1 MGERTAARCEGGDYG
16 EILLMKILSF
26 GGGTD
31 STAILCG
38 WVERGL
44 DPFDYI
50 LFADTGGE
58 RPHTY
63 EHIERMQAWLTKHG
77 LPHITIVRK
86 VRRDGRIHTLE
97 ENCLE
102 ANMLPSLAYG
112 FKGCSQKFKI
122 APQEKF
128 VNNLPQAKALWKS
141 GKLIDKY
148 IGYEF
153 GERRR
158 WMAAPIEDEKYRYRY
173 PLVEWQWSRP
183 ECLAAIQ
190 RMGLPL
196 PGKSSCFFCPAS
208 TKPEIAQ
215 LKQQYP
221 ALFEKALAMED
232 NAKLKTVKGLGRR
245 FSWRDY
251 ATTLEEPDVVPC
263 ISCADGNNTCEA

>member
-1 MGERTAARCEGGDYG
+1 
-16 EILLMKILSF
+16 MKVLSF

-38 WVERGL
+38 WVERKL
-44 DPFDYI
+44 EPFDLI

-63 EHIERMQAWLTKHG
+63 EHIERMQEWLRRHG
-77 LPHITIVRK
+77 MPPITVVRK

-122 APQEKF
+122 APQEKYA
-128 VNNLPQAKALWKS
+128 NRHWLC
-141 GKLIDKY
+141 KLTWSLGDKVDKY

-153 GERRR
+153 AESRR
-158 WMAAPIEDEKYRYRY
+158 WMRAPLEDDKYRYHY
-173 PLVEWQWSRP
+173 PLVEWEWSRP
-183 ECLAAIQ
+183 ECLAAID
-190 RMGLPL
+190 RAGLPR

-208 TKPEIAQ
+208 KKSEIGA
-215 LKQQYP
+215 LKKEYP
-221 ALFEKALAMED
+221 LLYQRALKMEE
-232 NAKLKTVKGLGRR
+232 NAHLTSVKGLGRS
-245 FSWRDY
+245 FSWREYD
-251 ATTLEEPDVVPC
+251 TTLEEPDVVPC
-263 ISCADGNNTCEA
+263 ISCADGDNTTCEIPGWLR